1 MSSIGERIIYLR
13 ERFNLSQE
21 DLGNLIGVSRFTI
34 SNYEAE
40 RRNVTERALKD
51 ICRVLNVSYDWLK
64 EGTGDMIDKTDDE
77 LIGLVDRILG
87 DDIPDTAKSVFR
99 AFAKLDNDDWELL
112 GKIIDDIAAERAKK

>member
-1 MSSIGERIIYLR
+1 MNSIAERIKYIR
-13 ERFNLSQE
+13 KQKHLSQAAFAE
-21 DLGNLIGVSRFTI
+21 TIGMTRDMI
-34 SNYEAE
+34 SNYEQG
-40 RRNVTERALKD
+40 RADMKEPGMKLLCQ
-51 ICRVLNVSYDWLK
+51 IHGISYDWLK
-64 EGTGDMIDKTDDE
+64 NGTGDMIDKTDDE